1 MLKVSAA
8 RIGQIFVVLSLG
20 LLTGCQTP
28 EERAQGYYE
37 RGMALIEKKDD
48 LNARVQ
54 LTTALTYKSDK
65 IEAWRALA
73 GIEERLKSTQTLFQH
88 LRRIVEL
95 DPKDDD
101 ARIKLGRIMF
111 ENGPAEPALK
121 IIDAGGDALKS
132 RADYHALRAAILL
145 KTKDTPGGV
154 REAES
159 AIALEP
165 GNVEAKLLLASEKL
179 SRGDADGATQLLGSV
194 PADSKEDPRVSLL
207 RVQIF
212 GKKGDLP
219 QAEATLKKLIESQP
233 QDTALRTSL
242 VQLHVGQ
249 RRFDDAEKE
258 LRAIAAAKPADGRA
272 QLDVVRFLVATK
284 GAGAGRDELS
294 KKIKAG
300 GDVFAYQM
308 ALVDLD
314 ILQGNAD
321 DSVSLLNTLIKT
333 GSPEHVLAA
342 KVKLA
347 EINVGRKDFSA
358 AEPIIAEILDKDH
371 RNTTGL
377 RLRAIIRIERGQ
389 FDNAIA
395 DLREALNDQPK
406 SPDLLLLMATAYER
420 SGKPELADRQ
430 YADALQS
437 SGLAPSVGLR
447 YVSYLQ
453 SRGNIAQAE
462 DVLVEVAKRN
472 PSNVQVLTT
481 LAEIR
486 LARQNWVGVLAIA
499 DAFRAAGNNAG
510 IADQIKAAALAGQ
523 NKPDASIAA
532 LEDAH
537 KAAPDVVQPVFSLVA
552 AYTRAGKSDKAESLL
567 NEMLKK
573 FPSNAEMLV
582 LMGQTQFARGKAE
595 EAQKSFKAAIA
606 QQPKNEIGYNA
617 LSALYVGQKNYGEA
631 DNVVRA
637 ALKERPDSVNLR
649 LTSAGLLISKGDNDG
664 AIAAYDAIL
673 KDQPNSFVAI
683 NNVVSLLLDN
693 RSDKASLDRA
703 FALAERLK
711 DSNVPQFEDT
721 FGWAQYKRGK
731 TTEAIGILEDAAKKL
746 PNLAAVKY
754 HLGMSY
760 AAAGQPAKAAEQF
773 KAALALEPDGTD
785 LKEKIRTALK

>member
-8 RIGQIFVVLSLG
+8 RIGQILVVLSLG

-37 RGMALIEKKDD
+37 KGMALIEKKDD

-54 LTTALTYKSDK
+54 ITTALKFKSDK

-73 GIEERLKSTQTLFQH
+73 GIEERLKSTRTLFQY

-95 DPKDDD
+95 DPTDDD

-121 IIDAGGDALKS
+121 LIDAGGDALKS
-132 RADYHALRAAILL
+132 RADYRSLRAAILF
-145 KTKDTPGGV
+145 KTKDTAAGV
-154 REAES
+154 LEAES
-159 AIALEP
+159 AVAIEP
-165 GNVEAKLLLASEKL
+165 GNVDAKLLLASEKL
-179 SRGDADGATQLLGSV
+179 SRGDADGAMQIVGSG
-194 PADSKEDPRVSLL
+194 PTDREDPRVSLL

-219 QAEATLKKLIESQP
+219 QAEAMLKKLIESQP
-233 QDTALRTSL
+233 QETGLRG
-242 VQLHVGQ
+242 QLAQLYVGQ

-294 KKIKAG
+294 TRIKAG
-300 GDVFAYQM
+300 GDIFAYQM

-314 ILQGNAD
+314 VSQGNVA
-321 DSVSLLNTLIKT
+321 DSVSLLNTLIKA
-333 GSPEHVLAA
+333 GPPDNVLAA

-347 EINVGRKDFSA
+347 EINVSRKDFSA

-377 RLRAIIRIERGQ
+377 RLRAGIRIERGQ

-430 YADALQS
+430 YADALKS
-437 SGLAPSVGLR
+437 SGLAPGVGLR
-447 YVSYLQ
+447 YVAYLQ
-453 SRGNIAQAE
+453 SRANLSQAE
-462 DVLVEVAKRN
+462 DVLTEVAKLN
-472 PSNVQVLTT
+472 PGNVQVLTT
-481 LAEIR
+481 LAQVR
-486 LARQNWVGVLAIA
+486 LARQNWAGALAIA

-510 IADQIKAAALAGQ
+510 MADQIKAAALAGQ
-523 NKPDASIAA
+523 NKPDASITA

-537 KAAPDVVQPVFSLVA
+537 KAAPDAVQPVFSLVA

-573 FPSNAEMLV
+573 FPSNAELLV
-582 LMGQTQFARGKAE
+582 LMGQTQFSRGKAE

-631 DNVVRA
+631 DNVIRA
-637 ALKERPDSVNLR
+637 ALKERPDSLNLR
-649 LTSAGLLISKGDNDG
+649 LASAGLLISRGDNDG

-673 KDQPNSFVAI
+673 KDQPNLLVAI

-721 FGWAQYKRGK
+721 FGWALYKRGK
-731 TTEAIGILEDAAKKL
+731 TTEAIATLEGAAKKL
-746 PNLAAVKY
+746 PTLAAVKY
-754 HLGMSY
+754 HLGMSFT
-760 AAAGQPAKAAEQF
+760 AAGQTAKAAEQF
-773 KAALALEPDGTD
+773 RAALALEPDGTD